1 METNRVNTVVSSII
15 EGVRNALR
23 DNDVSMDEYR
33 AGIMFLAKAMKA
45 GEIPLMTDVFFNT
58 TVVEIGNRKTRGSV
72 NDLQGPY
79 FRPDAPMVTDEI
91 KTMEEFG
98 GTPMEMRGTVK
109 DLDGNP
115 VAGAII
121 NVWSSTPDGKYS
133 GFHDDIP
140 VEYYRGKIKTD
151 ENGGY
156 KVRSTVP
163 VPYQIPHH
171 GPTGEL
177 MRAMGRHTWRPAH
190 VHYMIEA
197 DGFQKLV
204 TQAYFEG
211 GDYVGDDSCGGM
223 HTDDFV
229 IPEIYEGVTRIMEID
244 FVLDTP
250 HSQAKA
256 A

>member
-1 METNRVNTVVSSII
+1 MSQERINTVVSAIV
-15 EGVRNALR
+15 ENVRDALR
-23 DNDVSMDEYR
+23 EHNVTMDEYR
-33 AGIMFLAKAMKA
+33 TAIGFLAKTMKA

-58 TVVEIGNRKTRGSV
+58 TVVEVGNRNTRGSI

-79 FRPDAPMVTDEI
+79 YRPDAPMVTDEI
-91 KTMEEFG
+91 KTMKELG
-98 GTPMEMRGTVK
+98 GDPMEMRGTVK

-121 NVWSSTPDGKYS
+121 DIWSSTPDGKYS

-140 VEYYRGKIKTD
+140 VEYYRGKVKTD
-151 ENGGY
+151 ENGFY

-177 MRAMGRHTWRPAH
+177 MRAMGRHPWRPAH
-190 VHYMIEA
+190 IHYMVQA
-197 DGFQKLV
+197 DGYQKLV

-211 GDYVGDDSCGGM
+211 GDYVGDDSCEGM
-223 HTDDFV
+223 HTEDFV
-229 IPEIYEGVTRIMEID
+229 IPEFMEGDTRIMEID
-244 FVLDTP
+244 FVLDVP
-250 HSQAKA
+250 VEHQKA